1 MNKKDGTQPT
11 ELPVSRLGRFD
22 NYKQHGEAKHKDGKS
37 LLRPELV
44 CEDQR
49 ELPEMGRDGLPNAPA
64 LISNLPRGGCKPLA
78 RLVQL
83 MCSGWGCSGMAKDK
97 PGKFNPQ

>member
-11 ELPVSRLGRFD
+11 ELSVSRLGRFD
-22 NYKQHGEAKHKDGKS
+22 NYKQHGEAKHKDSKS

-49 ELPEMGRDGLPNAPA
+49 ELPEKGRDGLPNAPA